1 MNVLS
6 AITAVT
12 KKYKWIIKKKRQKQ
26 DKIVLLAKI
35 KLNTTDFLIS
45 KGLSEWDISHD
56 EFSLVND
63 VLKEY
68 NYMKKA
74 LKILIIDE
82 YVW

>member
-1 MNVLS
+1 M
-6 AITAVT
+6 
-12 KKYKWIIKKKRQKQ
+12 YQWIIKKKRQKQ

-68 NYMKKA
+68 NYIKKA

>member
-1 MNVLS
+1 M
-6 AITAVT
+6 
-12 KKYKWIIKKKRQKQ
+12 
-26 DKIVLLAKI
+26 LAKI

-45 KGLSEWDISHD
+45 KCLSEWDISHD

-68 NYMKKA
+68 NYIKKA